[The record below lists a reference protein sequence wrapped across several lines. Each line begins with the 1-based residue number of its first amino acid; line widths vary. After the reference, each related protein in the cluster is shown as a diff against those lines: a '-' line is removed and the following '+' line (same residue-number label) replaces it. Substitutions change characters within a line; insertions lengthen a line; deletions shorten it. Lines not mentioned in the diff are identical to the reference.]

1 MARIITVTSGKGGVG
16 KTNISVNMS
25 LYLASLGYSTCLF
38 DADMGLANVDIL
50 LGLYPEFT
58 LEDVLTGTKQMKDI
72 ILKGPSGLDI
82 IPGSSG
88 VKMLADPE
96 PGNIEY
102 LVKSLSELGEY
113 DYFIFDTSAGISKNV
128 ISFCLTSPEIVLVM
142 TPEPTSITDAYALL
156 KILCLNRIESTV
168 MIAINQCM
176 SMEVAYKL
184 YAKFREV
191 VQKNLKMDIL
201 PLGTIPLDPHIYKS
215 VKEQEPFITR
225 YPSSDAA
232 KGIKNLARYLISK
245 GTTELNNFE
254 LKEFWRK
261 CFERLNSNLVL
272 TGVKPQKKEPVTPE
286 ELSMEQKKVLRE
298 QAKEPEVK
306 EVSTPGVEEKAPE
319 KIPVKVSEKTADRL
333 SEKVTEI
340 VPEIVKEKPPVKID
354 QLDTGSVFTMLEGL
368 VKGMNTI
375 SNELGAIRKIMED
388 DRNRHAG
395 GMIRPG

>member
-1 MARIITVTSGKGGVG
+1 MARIITITSGKGGVG

-58 LEDVLTGTKQMKDI
+58 LEDVLSGTKQMKDI

-88 VKMLADPE
+88 VKILADPE

-102 LVKSLSELGEY
+102 LIKSLSELGEY

-156 KILCLNRIESTV
+156 KILCLNRIESNV

-184 YAKFREV
+184 YAKFKEV
-191 VQKNLKMDIL
+191 VQKNLKMDIF
-201 PLGTIPLDPHIYKS
+201 PLGTIPLDPHVSKS
-215 VKEQEPFITR
+215 VKDQEPLITR
-225 YPSSDAA
+225 YPASDAA

-254 LKEFWRK
+254 LKNFWRK
-261 CFERLNSNLVL
+261 CFERLNSDLVL
-272 TGVKPQKKEPVTPE
+272 TGTRPQKIQPASPE
-286 ELSMEQKKVLRE
+286 ELSLEQKKKLRE
-298 QAKEPEVK
+298 QGKEPEVK
-306 EVSTPGVEEKAPE
+306 DISIPKTEEKAPE
-319 KIPVKVSEKTADRL
+319 KIPEKALDIAIDKTPA
-333 SEKVTEI
+333 
-340 VPEIVKEKPPVKID
+340 KID
-354 QLDTGSVFTMLEGL
+354 QLDTGSVFAMLEGI
-368 VKGMNTI
+368 VKGMNSI

-388 DRNRHAG
+388 DRTRHAG
-395 GMIRPG
+395 GMIPPG

>member
-1 MARIITVTSGKGGVG
+1 MARVITITSGKGGVG

-58 LEDVLTGTKQMKDI
+58 LEDVLSGQKQMKDI

-156 KILCLNRIESTV
+156 KILCLNNIESTV

-184 YAKFREV
+184 FAKFREV
-191 VQKNLKMDIL
+191 VQKNLKMDIF
-201 PLGTIPLDPHIYKS
+201 PLGTIPLDPHVSKS
-215 VKEQEPFITR
+215 VKEQEPLIIR
-225 YPSSDAA
+225 YPVSDAA

-254 LKEFWRK
+254 LKDFWRK

-272 TGVKPQKKEPVTPE
+272 TGTRPQKVQPASPE
-286 ELSMEQKKVLRE
+286 ELSVEQKKRLRE
-298 QAKEPEVK
+298 QNSEPEVK
-306 EVSTPGVEEKAPE
+306 EISAPKTEEKAPE
-319 KIPVKVSEKTADRL
+319 TVPEKIPEKVTDKVPEKIPDAAIENIPVKIE
-333 SEKVTEI
+333 E
-340 VPEIVKEKPPVKID
+340 
-354 QLDTGSVFTMLEGL
+354 LDKGSVFTMLEGI
-368 VKGMNTI
+368 VKGMNSI

-388 DRNRHAG
+388 DRKRHTG
-395 GMIRPG
+395 GG

>member
-16 KTNISVNMS
+16 KTNISVNIS

-58 LEDVLTGTKQMKDI
+58 LEDVLSGQKQMKDI
-72 ILKGPSGLDI
+72 VIKGPSGLDI

-96 PGNIEY
+96 PGNIEK
-102 LVKSLSELGEY
+102 LIKSLSELGEY
-113 DYFIFDTSAGISKNV
+113 DYYIFDTSAGISKNV

-156 KILCLNRIESTV
+156 KILCLNRVESTV

-191 VQKNLKMDIL
+191 VQKNLKMDIF
-201 PLGTIPLDPHIYKS
+201 PLGTIPLDPHVSKS
-215 VKEQEPFITR
+215 VKEQEPLITR
-225 YPSSDAA
+225 YPASDAA

-254 LKEFWRK
+254 LKDFWKK
-261 CFERLNSNLVL
+261 CLGRLNSELVL
-272 TGVKPQKKEPVTPE
+272 TGTRPQKIQPAKPE
-286 ELSMEQKKVLRE
+286 ELSVEQKKRLRE
-298 QAKEPEVK
+298 QDKEAEVK
-306 EVSTPGVEEKAPE
+306 EIITPRTEETVPETIVDKGV
-319 KIPVKVSEKTADRL
+319 
-333 SEKVTEI
+333 EKVTEKVIEI
-340 VPEIVKEKPPVKID
+340 VPDIVSEKPPVKID
-354 QLDTGSVFTMLEGL
+354 QLDTGVLVTMFEGL
-368 VKGMNTI
+368 VKGMTSI
-375 SNELGAIRKIMED
+375 SNELGAIRRLMED
-388 DRNRHAG
+388 DKKRHTGRA
-395 GMIRPG
+395 